1 MLQVKLQ
8 TALLSATVAL
18 LGVSNA
24 LAGFVVVTPNPK
36 GMPASEIGVRVQLGN
51 SGVSAAFY
59 DGQNVSQDR
68 ALDFLG
74 RPNANSSAPRQFEI
88 VFDTASG
95 QLGFKLDL
103 DRSGSFESNE
113 QVFQSSFANTA
124 FASYAGRTFE
134 YLSIAGNSSNEAS
147 RSRIS
152 NLSVGGSSFGNLDSR
167 GGTDGLLLGN
177 QNLLASAI
185 RISGSLSFG
194 SSVRGEER
202 PTWDFVFRSS
212 VVPLIPEPSA
222 VALFGSGALLLISRR
237 RR

>member
-1 MLQVKLQ
+1 MKLP

-68 ALDFLG
+68 ALNFLG

-103 DRSGSFESNE
+103 DRSGSLESNE
-113 QVFQSSFANTA
+113 QVFQSSFANSA

-185 RISGSLSFG
+185 RVSGSLSFG

-212 VVPLIPEPSA
+212 VVPLIPEPSSLA
-222 VALFGSGALLLISRR
+222 SFGSGALLLTSRR